1 MCAINQPR
9 VSPDFITFYS
19 ALTTLE
25 SADIT
30 PSKNA
35 IIQANTF
42 HCFNGEKDGN
52 NSTRLFLPSPCC
64 GRPQRR
70 RLWARTENRFIFML
84 RVVKFF
90 TAKPEQCRVLLI
102 MY

>member
-9 VSPDFITFYS
+9 VFTDFITFYS
-19 ALTTLE
+19 TLTTLE

-35 IIQANTF
+35 VIQANTF

-52 NSTRLFLPSPCC
+52 NSTRLSFPVLVVVAVDVDFGRAQKIVLFLCFES
-64 GRPQRR
+64 
-70 RLWARTENRFIFML
+70 
-84 RVVKFF
+84 
-90 TAKPEQCRVLLI
+90 
-102 MY
+102 